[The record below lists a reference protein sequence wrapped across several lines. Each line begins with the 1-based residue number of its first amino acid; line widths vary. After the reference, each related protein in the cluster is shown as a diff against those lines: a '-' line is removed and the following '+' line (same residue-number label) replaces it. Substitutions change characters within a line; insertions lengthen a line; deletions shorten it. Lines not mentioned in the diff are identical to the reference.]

1 VDAMLL
7 DNVVGRKKKWLAF
20 SHRVGDITVS

>member
-1 VDAMLL
+1 MLL